1 MIRFNR
7 EEVLKKWIPLVTIA
21 SAVVIVIGLI
31 FKSSATQ
38 IISSII
44 VSIVLILSGLLFRAM
59 GRDKN
64 QGEGKKFD
72 EENKIV

>member
-31 FKSSATQ
+31 FKSSSTQ

-44 VSIVLILSGLLFRAM
+44 VSIVLILSGFLFRAM